1 MVLECNLRHCSL
13 LRWETL
19 QLLRSAMLLSAE
31 KETRSDESR
40 HSGTLDDR
48 ELDAVLVEAVDQRGF
63 CESRSWSVYASSVK
77 ERKKNKYF
85 IKADLIL
92 SLMMMING
100 SDSRLGHV

>member
-1 MVLECNLRHCSL
+1 MLKKEKVSSEMVLECNLRHCSL

-77 ERKKNKYF
+77 ERKN
-85 IKADLIL
+85 I
-92 SLMMMING
+92 SLKH
-100 SDSRLGHV
+100 SFCP